1 MESPTSGT
9 DKSTTCM
16 PPSDGDD
23 GIGTSSEGGEAVDTG
38 TDSTERST
46 VHRPPSSPDRSSYNS
61 NNNNNS
67 NSNGVD
73 NELKEGMAN
82 LNVSPPRPG
91 ASGSV
96 FTLTTPLTTPQ
107 NREGSGIDAMT
118 SSGAGLGAKGSG
130 SGSVGLLRQRSS
142 PSLIDASPPKPKN
155 NNSYDA
161 SASKSSRMGQP
172 PLAISTSTTTT
183 RIAYSPK
190 PSPSISMTTTTTTTT
205 AATINSDT
213 KLSRHSQLQFP
224 QRPHH
229 ELTPVTRNTTYVSDE
244 QYVENA
250 SSNLISP
257 DELKQAA
264 DVGGGA
270 NTHIHP
276 VRKSGGVVD
285 DTLVFPSE
293 AVVKNPTNSTP
304 PPPLQQRLSQK
315 HSSANNN
322 NTTAINSMDTA
333 QNTIHQG
340 NHTATTSETPYLPPT
355 IISMSS
361 RAKSVGNLDSHSL
374 MLATK
379 PGTKTDSWDYAADVE
394 HDLEGVEEEE
404 QGHRGPPF
412 PTHHLPPRQQH
423 PHDPPAA
430 MYHPAIQ
437 FPPRQYYSFT
447 SRQQYE
453 TSIQEESAEMTGLE
467 KTEGGSFIMSATSSD
482 DAAHPMEGAGAPS
495 VLQLKPYQPDRHDL
509 DQVGVRKDDA
519 NLLFRGK
526 ENNVSN
532 NALRQ
537 PISMEDRQYSIPS
550 IRMAHHVNGSMASYT
565 DEEDDLMFRGYDD
578 DASLSSRGSSLY
590 LPEDMAAIP
599 STASGVGGLLGSTSI
614 VNDDDEE
621 DDIQGVQKNTSWPV
635 YNMQQKTSV
644 IIEDGL
650 EKVVHPSTSNIMDA
664 SAMAIAPSAR
674 VGVSGSGTSDTDNS
688 SSAAGGGG
696 GSRKNKRKQISQE
709 ERTLKAYQWINSIQ
723 LPAEQN
729 VFAEAASSKF
739 LLTGRQPPVQ
749 QQQQQQN
756 LSSTGVATSTE
767 VIGGIHR
774 RRIPPTPTAPAI
786 ADS

>member
-1 MESPTSGT
+1 MESHSGA
-9 DKSTTCM
+9 DKSTTSL
-16 PPSDGDD
+16 PPKINGV
-23 GIGTSSEGGEAVDTG
+23 GISSEGGAVVETS
-38 TDSTERST
+38 TDSTEIST
-46 VHRPPSSPDRSSYNS
+46 INSPSSPDRSS
-61 NNNNNS
+61 NS

-107 NREGSGIDAMT
+107 NREGTGIDAMT
-118 SSGAGLGAKGSG
+118 SSGVGAKGS
-130 SGSVGLLRQRSS
+130 VGLVRQRSS
-142 PSLIDASPPKPKN
+142 PSLIDLSPPKPKN
-155 NNSYDA
+155 DV
-161 SASKSSRMGQP
+161 SASKSRIGQP
-172 PLAISTSTTTT
+172 PLANTS

-190 PSPSISMTTTTTTTT
+190 PSISMTTTTTTT
-205 AATINSDT
+205 AAAAMNIDT
-213 KLSRHSQLQFP
+213 RLPRNQQLQL

-244 QYVENA
+244 QFVENA

-257 DELKQAA
+257 EELKQAA
-264 DVGGGA
+264 GIGGA
-270 NTHIHP
+270 TTLTQP
-276 VRKSGGVVD
+276 VRNSGGTGVD
-285 DTLVFPSE
+285 HKLVFPP
-293 AVVKNPTNSTP
+293 APKDPTNSAP
-304 PPPLQQRLSQK
+304 SLQQRLSQK
-315 HSSANNN
+315 HMSANN
-322 NTTAINSMDTA
+322 MDT
-333 QNTIHQG
+333 QNINQG
-340 NHTATTSETPYLPPT
+340 GGNNAATSGTPYLPPT
-355 IISMSS
+355 IISTTS
-361 RAKSVGNLDSHSL
+361 RAKSVGNLDSHTL

-379 PGTKTDSWDYAADVE
+379 PGTRTDSWDYAADVE
-394 HDLEGVEEEE
+394 HDLEDVEEE
-404 QGHRGPPF
+404 GHRGPPL
-412 PTHHLPPRQQH
+412 PSHHLPPRQQQH
-423 PHDPPAA
+423 PHDPPSA
-430 MYHPAIQ
+430 MYHRAIQ

-453 TSIQEESAEMTGLE
+453 TSIQEELAEMTCLE
-467 KTEGGSFIMSATSSD
+467 KTEGGFIMSATSSD
-482 DAAHPMEGAGAPS
+482 DAHQMDGVGAPS
-495 VLQLKPYQPDRHDL
+495 FLQLKPYQPDRHDL

-526 ENNVSN
+526 ENASING
-532 NALRQ
+532 LRQ
-537 PISMEDRQYSIPS
+537 PIPMEDRQYSIPS
-550 IRMAHHVNGSMASYT
+550 IRMAHHVNGSMTSYT

-590 LPEDMAAIP
+590 LPEDVNNTMGIP
-599 STASGVGGLLGSTSI
+599 ATASGVGLLGSTSI
-614 VNDDDEE
+614 VNDDDE
-621 DDIQGVQKNTSWPV
+621 DDVIQDVQKNTSWPV
-635 YNMQQKTSV
+635 YNMQNKTSV

-650 EKVVHPSTSNIMDA
+650 EKVVHPSTSNIIDA

-674 VGVSGSGTSDTDNS
+674 GGVSGSGTTDTDNS
-688 SSAAGGGG
+688 SSAAGG

-709 ERTLKAYQWINSIQ
+709 ERTLQAYQWINSIQ

-749 QQQQQQN
+749 QQQN